1 MIFDT
6 DVLIWAI
13 RGNSTAAHWIDNASQ
28 RYISAQSYM
37 ELLRGAK
44 DAKELK
50 TLKTYVQEAGF
61 HLLPIAESISH
72 RAMIY
77 IEEHSLSHN
86 LSIGDA
92 LIAATAAEHGLP
104 LATGNSKHFRAIK
117 DLELKVFKP

>member
-13 RGNSTAAHWIDNASQ
+13 RGNSIAAHWIDDVSQ
-28 RYISAQSYM
+28 RHVSAQSYM

-50 TLKTYVQEAGF
+50 SLKNYIQQAGF
-61 HLLPIAESISH
+61 HLLPITENISH

-77 IEEHSLSHN
+77 VEELALSHN
-86 LSIGDA
+86 LAPGDA
-92 LIAATAAEHGLP
+92 LIAATAVEHNLL
-104 LATGNSKHFRAIK
+104 LATGNAKHFKAIK
-117 DLELKVFKP
+117 GLELKVFKP